1 MGYRDYYK
9 RLHRDPFPGSL
20 LRAREIMIM
29 KPSPSSTWRVE
40 ALLFDRVIN
49 IIVPSRIPL
58 QTVLALLATYAY
70 QVPTLQVPLH
80 THRPQ
85 SSSFLGFIFGNPKKE
100 LFWGLWVDA
109 KA

>member
-20 LRAREIMIM
+20 LRAREIM

-40 ALLFDRVIN
+40 ALLFHRVIN

-58 QTVLALLATYAY
+58 QTVLALLAT
-70 QVPTLQVPLH
+70 
-80 THRPQ
+80 
-85 SSSFLGFIFGNPKKE
+85 
-100 LFWGLWVDA
+100 
-109 KA
+109 